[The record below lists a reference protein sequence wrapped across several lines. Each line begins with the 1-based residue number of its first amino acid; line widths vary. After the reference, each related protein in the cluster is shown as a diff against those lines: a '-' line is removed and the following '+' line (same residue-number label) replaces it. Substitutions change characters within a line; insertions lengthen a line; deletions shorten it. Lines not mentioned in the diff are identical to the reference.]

1 MMPDL
6 MSIYVPKNR
15 SRMLL
20 IAGFFI
26 AAVAVVDWVTK
37 PYLSLG
43 FLYLFPMIIVG
54 GFLSRAQIVGVALA
68 CSVLQETF
76 SNLPPSEAITRLLL
90 ASVGYIG
97 TGLFVSEVIR
107 NRQIALEHVEE
118 VDSQIKLRKEA
129 EEQLRILVES
139 SPAAIVT
146 IDASGHILLANEAAQ
161 HLLAPGGKA
170 ITGLAISEFL
180 PALQGIVQAQQPRQF
195 RTALHCRG
203 KRDNGEVFLAGA
215 WFSTYQTM
223 LGPRLAAII
232 VDLSEDLRDRED
244 LSLDHLLKN
253 ARILMSAVS
262 HEVRNLC
269 GAVMVVNRN
278 LAKLPCLEDNEDF
291 AALGTL
297 IEGLEKLSSMEL
309 QPSNEQLRS
318 LELSSLL
325 DELRV
330 LIEPAYQEDGI
341 EIHWKLPDRL
351 PLVYGERYGLQ
362 QVFLNLTRNSQRAM
376 KTVENKELTISSDIQ
391 PTRVI
396 IRFEDSGIGI
406 SSPENLFRPFQR
418 DAKAAGLG
426 LYVSRAILRSYS
438 GEISFETRERGC
450 CFALSLARVPNDES
464 EQEEGIS
471 GENKAPAD
479 R

>member
-1 MMPDL
+1 MPDL

-15 SRMLL
+15 AQMLL
-20 IAGFFI
+20 ISGLFI
-26 AAVAVVDWVTK
+26 AAVAIVDWVTK

-54 GFLSRAQIVGVALA
+54 GFLSRRQIVAVGLV

-76 SNLPPSEAITRLLL
+76 SNLPPSEAITRLFM
-90 ASVGYIG
+90 AAVGFIG
-97 TGLFVSEVIR
+97 IGLFVSEIIR
-107 NRQIALEHVEE
+107 NRQIALEHVDE
-118 VDSQIKLRKEA
+118 VESQIKLRQEA
-129 EEQLRILVES
+129 EEQLRVLVES

-146 IDASGHILLANEAAQ
+146 IDASGRILLANEAAQ
-161 HLLAPGGKA
+161 HLLARGGNP
-170 ITGLAISEFL
+170 ITGLAISQFL
-180 PALQGIVQAQQPRQF
+180 PALQGIVQAQQPKHF

-203 KRDNGEVFLAGA
+203 QRANGEVFLAAA

-232 VDLSEDLRDRED
+232 VDLSDDLRDRED

-278 LAKLPCLEDNEDF
+278 LAKLPCLETNEDF

-297 IEGLEKLSSMEL
+297 IEGLERLSSLEL
-309 QPSNEQLRS
+309 QPSTEQLRS

-325 DELRV
+325 DELRI
-330 LIEPAYQEDGI
+330 LIEPVYQED
-341 EIHWKLPDRL
+341 EIHIHWNVQNDL
-351 PLVYGERYGLQ
+351 PLVFGERYGLQ
-362 QVFLNLTRNSQRAM
+362 QVFLNVTRNSQRAM
-376 KTVENKELTISSDIQ
+376 RTVNERTLTISSDVE
-391 PTRVI
+391 PNRVV
-396 IRFEDSGIGI
+396 IRFEDSGVGI
-406 SSPENLFRPFQR
+406 ASAENLFRPFQR

-438 GEISFETRERGC
+438 GDISFEPREHGC
-450 CFALSLARVPNDES
+450 CFAISLARVPEDES
-464 EQEEGIS
+464 GHEQSTS
-471 GENKAPAD
+471 GEHAAPAH
-479 R
+479 

>member
-1 MMPDL
+1 MPDL

-15 SRMLL
+15 TQMLL
-20 IAGFFI
+20 ISGVFI
-26 AAVAVVDWVTK
+26 ALVAVVDWVTK

-54 GFLSRAQIVGVALA
+54 GFLSRSQIVAVALV
-68 CSVLQETF
+68 CSVLQESF
-76 SNLPPSEAITRLLL
+76 SNLPPSEAITRLLM
-90 ASVGYIG
+90 AAIGYIG
-97 TGLFVSEVIR
+97 TGLFVSEIIR

-118 VDSQIKLRKEA
+118 VESQIKLRQEA
-129 EEQLRILVES
+129 EEQLRVLVES

-146 IDASGHILLANEAAQ
+146 IDASGQILLANEAAQ
-161 HLLAPGGKA
+161 HLLAPAGNP
-170 ITGLAISEFL
+170 ITGLAISQFL
-180 PALQGIVQAQQPRQF
+180 PALQGIVQAQQPRHF

-203 KRDNGEVFLAGA
+203 QRENGEVFLAAA

-253 ARILMSAVS
+253 ARVLMSAVS
-262 HEVRNLC
+262 HEIRNLC
-269 GAVMVVNRN
+269 GAVRVVNKN
-278 LAKLPCLEDNEDF
+278 LATLPCLQANEDF

-309 QPSNEQLRS
+309 QPSAEQLRS

-325 DELRV
+325 DELRI
-330 LIEPAYQEDGI
+330 LIEPAYQEDRI
-341 EIHWKLPDRL
+341 RIHWRVQDDL
-351 PLVYGERYGLQ
+351 PLVFGERYGLQ
-362 QVFLNLTRNSQRAM
+362 QVFLNVTRNSQRAM
-376 KTVENKELTISSDIQ
+376 KSVDKKELIISS
-391 PTRVI
+391 RVEADKVV

-406 SSPENLFRPFQR
+406 RSPENLFRPFQR

-438 GEISFETRERGC
+438 GEISFEPRDQGC
-450 CFALSLARVPNDES
+450 CFAVSLARVPNDGDCG
-464 EQEEGIS
+464 QERSAS
-471 GENKAPAD
+471 GEHTSLAD
-479 R
+479 